1 MSRKLVTIVQDIKGF
16 PGKYKRVLQ
25 AWASFAN
32 NDGTNI
38 FASKEAVAQRAGVSR
53 WTVYQNTE
61 ALEAVGVMLRSS
73 SHACKTKDCN
83 QGGTHFTSQHGQY
96 TVVYRID
103 VALLEN
109 PTVLLQKLADPTVV
123 KPRKVTVGK
132 SRKGTVAKLDTT
144 QVLKETPAP
153 LGKDDSSAVTSGSE
167 KESKQASPSLPTV
180 ATALPGV
187 SPASPENESQNRD
200 GLGVVADQ
208 DQKQPQPQEQP
219 QTVVGLYE
227 NLSYGQAGWLLLKIQ
242 PNLTDAAVAKHF
254 PCAER
259 ILTFFD
265 MVDENYQ
272 AMAAEMVLNWN
283 RAHRSGKYASKDDK
297 KLLIR
302 TAAQYLRA
310 LESDNAFLLNDYD
323 SHEFEQC
330 EVCKERGYTHYR
342 QFIKELVQKELD
354 RAEQGR
360 QEEIR
365 KTMCA
370 FCKQKPF
377 GQMIIHDAQMRV
389 NHKLCD
395 DCYDEEYE
403 RKGLYNINLL
413 QPRPGYVP
421 KPEVLK
427 LWFRQHGKEGNWT
440 IKDSELK
447 DLDVSEEHV
456 ETTLRRVY
464 QEKLT
469 VTKDQCVAM
478 LLKAAGKVQ
487 DVEEIDV
494 PICEECGKA
503 NGHLRTCSQ
512 HRSKKPA
519 ASAD

>member
-1 MSRKLVTIVQDIKGF
+1 MGKQGEMSRKLVTIIQDIKGF

-61 ALEAVGVMLRSS
+61 ALEAVDVMLRSR
-73 SHACKTKDCN
+73 SHVCKTKDCN

-153 LGKDDSSAVTSGSE
+153 LGKDDSSALTSGSE
-167 KESKQASPSLPTV
+167 KESKQASPSLPSV
-180 ATALPGV
+180 ATAPPRTAL
-187 SPASPENESQNRD
+187 ASRENQNPD
-200 GLGVVADQ
+200 GPCGLVANQ
-208 DQKQPQPQEQP
+208 DQEQP

-227 NLSYGQAGWLLLKIQ
+227 NLGYGQAGWLLLKIQ

-259 ILTFFD
+259 ILTFFG

-323 SHEFEQC
+323 FHEFEQC

-377 GQMIIHDAQMRV
+377 GQMTIQDAQMRL

-403 RKGLYNINLL
+403 REGLYNINLL

-427 LWFRQHGKEGNWT
+427 RWFRQHGKEGNWT
-440 IKDSELK
+440 IKDSEVK

-464 QEKLT
+464 QEKQK
-469 VTKDQCVAM
+469 VSKDQFIAM
-478 LLKAAGKVQ
+478 LLTAARKVQ
-487 DVEEIDV
+487 YVEEIEHCDHCKQEL
-494 PICEECGKA
+494 PNHWNNCPFHEKNQKA
-503 NGHLRTCSQ
+503 
-512 HRSKKPA
+512 A
-519 ASAD
+519 AAD

>member
-1 MSRKLVTIVQDIKGF
+1 MSRKLVTIIQDIKGL

-32 NDGTNI
+32 NDGSNI
-38 FASKEAVAQRAGVSR
+38 FASKEAVAQRAGISR

-73 SHACKTKDCN
+73 NHVCKTKDCN
-83 QGGTHFTSQHGQY
+83 QGGTHFTSQHGHY
-96 TVVYRID
+96 TQVYRLD
-103 VALLEN
+103 VALLQN
-109 PTVLLQKLADPTVV
+109 PTVLIQKLTDPTVV
-123 KPRKVTVGK
+123 KT
-132 SRKGTVAKLDTT
+132 RKGTVGKT
-144 QVLKETPAP
+144 QLGTVVKPDATRALEETPAP
-153 LGKDDSSAVTSGSE
+153 LGKSETLPLVPSGSE

-187 SPASPENESQNRD
+187 SSASPENQNPD
-200 GLGVVADQ
+200 GPRGVVANQ
-208 DQKQPQPQEQP
+208 DQEQPQPQEQP

-272 AMAAEMVLNWN
+272 AMAAEMVLDWN

-342 QFIKELVQKELD
+342 QFIKEMQEEERRKEAAKQEAIHR
-354 RAEQGR
+354 RAE
-360 QEEIR
+360 EER
-365 KTMCA
+365 LA
-370 FCKQKPF
+370 
-377 GQMIIHDAQMRV
+377 
-389 NHKLCD
+389 KLCASCKKTEPGRMTMWSSTYRKHLKVCD
-395 DCYDEEYE
+395 ACYDNRYE
-403 RKGLYNINLL
+403 SQQSGLTRIDSNNSRID
-413 QPRPGYVP
+413 PRPGYKKPEPPAPP
-421 KPEVLK
+421 KP
-427 LWFRQHGKEGNWT
+427 
-440 IKDSELK
+440 
-447 DLDVSEEHV
+447 
-456 ETTLRRVY
+456 
-464 QEKLT
+464 
-469 VTKDQCVAM
+469 
-478 LLKAAGKVQ
+478 KVQ
-487 DVEEIDV
+487 YVEEIEHCDHCKQEL
-494 PICEECGKA
+494 PNHWHSCPLHEKNRKA
-503 NGHLRTCSQ
+503 
-512 HRSKKPA
+512 A
-519 ASAD
+519 AAD